1 MRQTIYAPKGT
12 GRRLNRNL
20 NYTLAGKTGTAQ
32 VFGLDAEEQFVRPI
46 NVWSW
51 FVFQS
56 INLALLWQVVPLLNY
71 RYLHFLQ

>member
-32 VFGLDAEEQFVRPI
+32 VFGLDAEEF
-46 NVWSW
+46 
-51 FVFQS
+51 
-56 INLALLWQVVPLLNY
+56 LLSLLPVPLGA
-71 RYLHFLQ
+71 